1 MNRTEADRR
10 VRDRRVI
17 RDGGRRFTDGPPH
30 PMDSPRCPACQRDT
44 PALQAGEADGG
55 WWFVC
60 LACDHMWDERPFAA
74 REPAACAAQ
83 R

>member
-1 MNRTEADRR
+1 MVRTEPERR
-10 VRDRRVI
+10 VANRRSI

-30 PMDSPRCPACQRDT
+30 PVYSPRCPACGKDT
-44 PALQAGEADGG
+44 VALPAGEADGG

-60 LACDHMWDERPFAA
+60 DACDHMWDERSFVA
-74 REPAACAAQ
+74 REPAACIAA